1 MGLSLKEAQKLLD
14 LKRQDE
20 TILFH
25 GNYKGD
31 KEKHTFKCMQC
42 NQMFGSTPN
51 SLKRKNNT
59 GCPYC
64 HDKELKVQ
72 KNIKPLKV
80 SEPIHR
86 LVSTPNL
93 SAHELEHELEYPGGL
108 TEIEGAILDLEA
120 QISTKS
126 TIIVNLRSEHES
138 CVTTLVTLTK
148 KRNRL
153 GLGLSLMLLPVW
165 LIFYAIYYVNSGP
178 YRARMPSLLSTIK
191 SVESEIKN
199 LVFELKELNLSK
211 SKIEESRQY
220 ELNFLRLQN
229 RLDIRFGGDTNL
241 YYFSFIYESVKYYK
255 IGITTRSIHD
265 RYRNRDGSRYK
276 LIEQVFFDS
285 KVQEARSIERIILQ
299 AYKEKLAMNRKLLSR
314 KGGYSEVFTVD
325 VLKLDE

>member
-14 LKRQDE
+14 LKRQDKS
-20 TILFH
+20 IIFH
-25 GNYKGD
+25 GDYKGD
-31 KEKHTFKCMQC
+31 KEKHTFKCIQC

-64 HDKELKVQ
+64 HVKKLKAQ
-72 KNIKPLKV
+72 ENIKIPKV
-80 SEPIHR
+80 AEPINR
-86 LVSTPNL
+86 LVSVPNL
-93 SAHELEHELEYPGGL
+93 STHELNHEFKSLDDL
-108 TEIEGAILDLEA
+108 AEIESAILDLEV
-120 QISTKS
+120 QISAKS
-126 TIIVNLRSEHES
+126 KKIANLRSEHES
-138 CVTTLVTLTK
+138 CVIELVILTD
-148 KRNRL
+148 KRDRL
-153 GLGLSLMLLPVW
+153 GFGLSLLLLPVW
-165 LIFYAIYYVNSGP
+165 LIFHAIYHINSAP
-178 YRARMPSLLSTIK
+178 YRARMSSLLITIRQA
-191 SVESEIKN
+191 ESEMRN
-199 LVFELKELNLSK
+199 LNSKLKELNLSK

-220 ELNFLRLQN
+220 ELNILRLQN

-241 YYFSFIYESVKYYK
+241 YYFSFIYEGVKYYK

-265 RYRNRDGSRYK
+265 RYRNRDGSQYK

-285 KVQEARSIERIILQ
+285 KVQEARSIEGIILQ